1 MNRFRNFATLLI
13 LLPVIAAVPFAQ
25 APAPANDR
33 TALDKYV
40 ETPDPSYKY
49 ELVSKTAGSSHTTY
63 ILKMTSQTWRA
74 SSEVDRN
81 VWWHW
86 MILVKP
92 NEVKHSK
99 GLLYI
104 S

>member
-1 MNRFRNFATLLI
+1 MNRLRHMLPLL
-13 LLPVIAAVPFAQ
+13 LFLPIIAFGQ

-40 ETPDPSYKY
+40 EAPDPSYKY
-49 ELVSKTAGSSHTTY
+49 ELVNKVAGARHTTY

-86 MILVKP
+86 MILV
-92 NEVKHSK
+92 
-99 GLLYI
+99 
-104 S
+104 